1 MTKNDA
7 SLARLG
13 RRPTILDVAA
23 ACGVSPATV
32 SNVLAE
38 KRHIAAETRTLV
50 LRKVKE
56 LGYVASTTARALR
69 MSRTWSVGMVV
80 GDISNPFTPEIVRGA
95 EDALWA
101 NRNSLI
107 LCNTGFQS
115 DRKIAYF
122 QSLIDKQVDGLILV
136 TQSFTK
142 AEASV
147 LDLARL
153 PPLVTINRKSE
164 AIESDHVAIDNERG
178 VVDLMDHL
186 ISLGHRRIAFIKGLK
201 SSTSAAARFRAYRSS
216 LKKARMSADPQL
228 VVQGDYTM
236 ESGANAGHQ
245 LAALSTPPTAIVAA
259 NDLMAI
265 GVLGALREKGISVP
279 RQISVA
285 GFDDIDMSRHPLID
299 LTTVEQP
306 KYDTGVSAAKLLL
319 ERIELGPQAPLR
331 SIEIEPHLKIRGTT
345 GIPRKVSEAV

>member
-1 MTKNDA
+1 MKKNDA
-7 SLARLG
+7 VPLRSG
-13 RRPTILDVAA
+13 RRPTILDVAS

-38 KRHIAAETRTLV
+38 KRHIAAATRALV
-50 LRKVKE
+50 LAKVEE

-69 MSRTWSVGMVV
+69 MSRTWTVGMVV
-80 GDISNPFTPEIVRGA
+80 GDISNPFTPEVVRGA

-101 NRNSLI
+101 NRNNLI

-122 QSLIDKQVDGLILV
+122 RSLIDKQVDGLILM

-142 AEASV
+142 AEAAA
-147 LDLARL
+147 LDLGRL

-164 AIESDHVAIDNERG
+164 AIESDHVAIDSARG
-178 VVDLMDHL
+178 VNELMQHL
-186 ISLGHRRIAFIKGLK
+186 LSLGHRRIAFIKGLK
-201 SSTSAAARFRAYRSS
+201 SSTSAAARFRAYRTA
-216 LKKARMSADPQL
+216 LKQAGVAADPEL

-236 ESGANAGHQ
+236 ESGAQAARQ
-245 LAALSTPPTAIVAA
+245 LVALAAPPTAIVAA

-265 GVLGALREKGISVP
+265 GVLGVLREKGIAVP
-279 RQISVA
+279 RDMSVA
-285 GFDDIDMSRHPLID
+285 GFDDIDMSGHPLID

-306 KYDTGVSAAKLLL
+306 KYDTGVRAATLLL
-319 ERIELGPQAPLR
+319 ERIEAGAQAPLR
-331 SIEIEPHLKIRGTT
+331 SVDIEPHLKIRGTT
-345 GIPRKVSEAV
+345 GVVRGG